1 VDKDKQ
7 KQIKIERPSSATT
20 PTASGAQEGPASAE
34 PPRVPP
40 SQSSGPAAAVTEAAT
55 ATGTRATSPSAGGP
69 PTPAAKS
76 TMKYAR
82 GSLEDLTSEVL
93 RLLQTS
99 TPITATT
106 WTV

>member
-1 VDKDKQ
+1 MDKDKQ

-99 TPITATT
+99 TPITAKA
-106 WTV
+106 WSV